1 MSITRITSSL
11 LLLAFTLTVC
21 STSAIADW
29 RGDAAELVQQI
40 KNLKDEPGEMTAD
53 ERLEKS
59 IDLAFEYTMLTSP
72 EFATFL
78 GDPRYQD
85 RWSDGSLEWEA
96 HEQQVTRGNL
106 EVLQSFP
113 RDEMSEANQ
122 VNYDLIIA
130 QLEQQIAGFAFGDE
144 YLVISQLNGP
154 QQDIAQLLT
163 LMRATNVAEFENIL
177 ARLNGVPVIIDDSI
191 ERLQK
196 GLQAGITPPKVTL
209 RDVAGQIQAQIVDDA
224 AQSSLLQAFADMP
237 DSIPED
243 QRDALQQ
250 HAYASYNDKVKPAFV
265 KLLNFF
271 ENDYLPNTRESIGM
285 SAMPNGRDWYAY
297 RASTFTTTDMS
308 PQQIHDIGLSEV
320 KRIRAEMDKV
330 IVDSGFEGSFSE
342 FTDFLRT
349 DKQFYH
355 ETAEALLMEYRD
367 ISKRADAELVKLFGH
382 LPRLPYGV
390 VPVPEYAEKS
400 QTTAY
405 YQPGSLEAGRSGNFF
420 ANTYA
425 LDTRPRWEMEALTLH
440 EAVPGHHFQIA
451 IGQELDELPW
461 FRRLGG
467 YTAYVEGWGLYSESL
482 GEEMG
487 FYQDPYSKFGQ
498 LTYEMWRAIR
508 LVVDTGMHYLGW
520 TRQQSI
526 DYFLANTG
534 KQEHDIIVEVDRYI
548 VWPGQALA
556 YKIGELKIKEL
567 RAYAEQQLG
576 ESFDI
581 RAFHDHLLGAGAL
594 PLDVLER
601 RMRSWVAEQNRA

>member
-1 MSITRITSSL
+1 MSIIRIASVL
-11 LLLAFTLTVC
+11 LVLAL
-21 STSAIADW
+21 STSALADW
-29 RGDAAELVQQI
+29 RADAEALKQQI
-40 KNLKDEPGEMTAD
+40 INLKDAPGELTAD
-53 ERLEKS
+53 ERLQQA
-59 IDLAFEYTMLTSP
+59 IDLSYEQNLITSP

-85 RWSDGSLEWEA
+85 RWSDNSLA
-96 HEQQVTRGNL
+96 AEQQDEADTRIFL
-106 EVLQSFP
+106 DVMRSIP
-113 RDEMSEANQ
+113 RAELSAANRL
-122 VNYDLIIA
+122 NYDLIVA
-130 QLEQQIAGFAFGDE
+130 RLEEQIDGFQFGDQ
-144 YLVISQLNGP
+144 YLAISQLSGP
-154 QQDIAQLLT
+154 QQDIAQLLAIS
-163 LMRATNVAEFENIL
+163 RPVKPADYENMI
-177 ARLNGVPVIIDDSI
+177 ARLNGIPLLIDNNI

-196 GLQAGITPPKVTL
+196 GLEAGVTPPQVTL
-209 RDVAGQIQAQIVDDA
+209 RDVPDQIRAQIVDDP
-224 AQSSLLQAFADMP
+224 AQSSLLQAFAN
-237 DSIPED
+237 IPESMPAE
-243 QRDALQQ
+243 QREKLQQ
-250 HAYASYNDKVKPAFV
+250 QAYATYNDKVKPAFT

-285 SAMPNGRDWYAY
+285 SALPDGRAWYAH

-320 KRIRAEMDKV
+320 KRIRGEMEKV
-330 IVDSGFEGSFSE
+330 IADSGFEGSFADFLE
-342 FTDFLRT
+342 FLRT
-349 DKQFYH
+349 DPQFYH
-355 ETAEALLMEYRD
+355 ASADDLLMEYRD
-367 ISKRADAELVKLFGH
+367 IAKRADAELVKVFGK

-405 YQPGSLEAGRSGNFF
+405 YQPGSLEAGRPGNFF

-425 LDTRPRWEMEALTLH
+425 LETRPRWEMEALTLH

-451 IGQELDELPW
+451 LAQELDELPW

-467 YTAYVEGWGLYSESL
+467 YTAYIEGWGLYSESL

-520 TRQQSI
+520 SRQQAI
-526 DYFLANTG
+526 DYFKENAG

-556 YKIGELKIKEL
+556 YKIGELKIKQL
-567 RAYAEQQLG
+567 RAYATEQLG
-576 ESFDI
+576 EAFDL
-581 RAFHDHLLGAGAL
+581 RDFHDHLLGAGAL
-594 PLDVLER
+594 PLDVLEQ
-601 RMRSWVAEQNRA
+601 RMHEWVAGQQSS

>member
-1 MSITRITSSL
+1 MPIIRVASL
-11 LLLAFTLTVC
+11 LLALVVSLP
-21 STSAIADW
+21 AIADW
-29 RGDAAELVQQI
+29 RIDAAGLMQEI
-40 KNLKDEPGEMTAD
+40 INLKDAPGELSAD
-53 ERLEKS
+53 ERLQKA
-59 IDLAFEYTMLTSP
+59 IDLNYEYNLLISP

-85 RWSDGSLEWEA
+85 RWSDNSLAWEE
-96 HEQQVTRGNL
+96 HQNTILISNL
-106 EVLQSFP
+106 GVVKSIP
-113 RDEMSEANQ
+113 RDQLSDANKL
-122 VNYDLIIA
+122 NYDLIIA
-130 QLEQQIAGFAFGDE
+130 QLQQQVDGFDFGDK
-144 YLVISQLNGP
+144 YLAISQLNGP
-154 QQDIAQLLT
+154 QQDIAQLLAI
-163 LMRATNVAEFENIL
+163 MRPTKVADYENVI
-177 ARLNGVPVIIDDSI
+177 ARLDGVPTIIDDAI

-196 GLQAGITPPKVTL
+196 GVQANVTPPKVTL
-209 RDVAGQIQAQIVDDA
+209 RDVAGQIKAQIVDDPA
-224 AQSSLLQAFADMP
+224 KSSLLQAFANIP
-237 DSIPED
+237 ASI
-243 QRDALQQ
+243 DAAKGEELQQ
-250 HAYASYNDKVKPAFV
+250 QAYASYTDKVKPAYE
-265 KLLNFF
+265 KLLAYF
-271 ENDYLPNTRESIGM
+271 ENEYLPNTRESIGM
-285 SAMPNGRDWYAY
+285 SDLPNGREWYAY
-297 RASTFTTTDMS
+297 RANTFTTTDMT

-320 KRIRAEMDKV
+320 QRIRAEMDRV
-330 IVDSGFEGSFSE
+330 IENSGFEGSFTE

-355 ETAEALLMEYRD
+355 ETKEALLMEYRD
-367 ISKRADAELVKLFGH
+367 IAKRADAELVKVFGH
-382 LPRLPYGV
+382 LPRLPYGI

-405 YQPGSLEAGRSGNFF
+405 YQPGSMEAGRPGNFF

-451 IGQELDELPW
+451 IGQELEDVPW

-520 TRQQSI
+520 TRQQAI
-526 DYFLANTG
+526 DFFIENTG

-567 RAYAEQQLG
+567 RAYGESELG
-576 ESFDI
+576 EAFDL

-594 PLDVLER
+594 PLDVLEQ
-601 RMRSWVAEQNRA
+601 RMHEWVAEQKNA